1 MNASF
6 DQSIFSCFSWQKLAK
21 FIFKMAKNNMYVFGF
36 SSTQIWRNAFERIAR
51 FVLLGSS
58 LVAKNWK
65 DSFKHIYIHGWSIV
79 KFG

>member
-1 MNASF
+1 
-6 DQSIFSCFSWQKLAK
+6 
-21 FIFKMAKNNMYVFGF
+21 MYVFGS
-36 SSTQIWRNAFERIAR
+36 SSTQIWTNVFERIAR

-65 DSFKHIYIHGWSIV
+65 DSFKHIYIHSWSIA